1 MKKTLSILAGAALLS
16 TGAFAQL
23 ANGSIAPDWTFT
35 DINGN
40 SHHLYDYLDQGK
52 VVIIDVSATWCGPC
66 WNYHNSGNLE
76 NFYNQYGPPGTN
88 QAMVFYIEGDGATT
102 LADVQGTGTN
112 TQGDWTAGTP
122 YPIINP
128 SSSATTTFDN
138 DYNIGYFPT
147 IYKVCPNRIIEEVGQ
162 ITTAQLATE
171 MGQCPAPAS
180 QPIDAAILQY
190 TGATATCGTTAFSVV
205 IQNNGLTPLTSATVT
220 ATSGVNTLGTGTY
233 TGSLA
238 TYGIATV
245 SFSGNITSTQN
256 VTFTVTTSG
265 DASAS
270 NDVISQNIIYSTL
283 AATSNNLTINITT
296 DRYGAETTWK
306 LFNSAGTVVSQ
317 GGPYTNMS
325 SAGAYPQTP
334 VNVNAP
340 NDCYRFE
347 IYDSYGDGMCCAYGN
362 GFYSITTGTTT
373 VTNNTN
379 FTGTQDTKAF
389 SVTATGLNEYS
400 AVGSMNLYPNPFS
413 GIANLSYTLNEGAD
427 VKMIV
432 TNMLGEVVS
441 SIDYGSR
448 AAGEY
453 TATFDGSSLPAGMYF
468 FHLQA
473 GDHSVMK
480 KATITK

>member
-1 MKKTLSILAGAALLS
+1 MKKTLSLLAGVTLLS

-23 ANGSIAPDWTFT
+23 TAGSIAPDWTFT

-66 WNYHNSGNLE
+66 WSYHNSGNLE

-88 QAMVFYIEGDGATT
+88 QAMVFFIEGDGSTT
-102 LADVQGTGTN
+102 LQDVQGTGSN

-128 SSSATTTFDN
+128 SSSATTTFNN

-162 ITTAQLATE
+162 ISTSQLASE
-171 MGQCPAPAS
+171 MSQCPAPAS

-190 TGATATCGTTAFSVV
+190 TGATATCGTTQFSVV
-205 IQNNGLTPLTSATVT
+205 IQNNGTSPLTSATVT
-220 ATSGVNTLGTGTY
+220 ATSGSNTLGTGTFS
-233 TGSLA
+233 GNLN
-238 TYGIATV
+238 TYDIATV
-245 SFSGNITSTQN
+245 SFTGNITSSQV

-265 DASAS
+265 DASAA
-270 NDVISQNIIYSTL
+270 NNTITKNITYSTL
-283 AATSNNLTINITT
+283 QATSNNVTINITT

-306 LFNSAGTVVSQ
+306 LFNSAGTTVSQ

-325 SAGAYPQTP
+325 SSGAYPQTP
-334 VNVNAP
+334 VNLNLA

-347 IYDSYGDGMCCAYGN
+347 IYDSYGDGMCCSYGS

-373 VTNNTN
+373 VTNNNN

-389 SVTATGLNEYS
+389 SVLATGIEDFS
-400 AVGSMNLYPNPFS
+400 SVSSMNLYPNPFS
-413 GIANLSYTLNEGAD
+413 GVATVNYSLNESAD
-427 VKMIV
+427 VKLTV

-441 SIDYGSR
+441 SVDFGSKT
-448 AAGEY
+448 AGEY
-453 TATFDGSSLPAGMYF
+453 TVSFDGSNLPAGMYF
-468 FHLQA
+468 FNLQA
-473 GDHSVMK
+473 GNHNVMK